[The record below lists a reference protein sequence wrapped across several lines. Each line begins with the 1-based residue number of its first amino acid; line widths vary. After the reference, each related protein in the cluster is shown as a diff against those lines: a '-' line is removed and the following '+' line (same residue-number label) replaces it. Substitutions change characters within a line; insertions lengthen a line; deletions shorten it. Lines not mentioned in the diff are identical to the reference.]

1 MHCEEFEKALEELDD
16 YADLPSPLQAHRLA
30 CRPCAELVRD
40 LTFIGV
46 QAREL
51 LPLEQPPE
59 RVWAGIERQIE
70 HSGLIKQP
78 PRRRP
83 SLRPAFGWFWRM
95 GMGFSYAT
103 VFAVAL
109 GVVYVYSI
117 LSPPVPA
124 PPLPQAPNPPFAQL
138 FEKVPPKQREI
149 YVSNLNQVNSSIQQL
164 QTFLAEHPED
174 PFARDELFTTYQQKS
189 RLWED
194 LVRWQ
199 DVTPEINPDV
209 TGDTAH

>member
-1 MHCEEFEKALEELDD
+1 MHCQEFEKALEEFDD
-16 YADLPSPLQAHRLA
+16 YSLLPQPLEAHRRA
-30 CRPCAELVRD
+30 CRPCAELIED
-40 LTFIGV
+40 LNFIGV
-46 QAREL
+46 QAREM

-59 RVWAGIERQIE
+59 RVWVGIERQLE
-70 HSGLIKQP
+70 NSGLIKQP
-78 PRRRP
+78 PRRSP
-83 SLRPAFGWFWRM
+83 SLLSAFGWFWRL
-95 GMGFSYAT
+95 GMGFSYAA

-109 GVVYVYSI
+109 GVVYVYSV

-124 PPLPQAPNPPFAQL
+124 PPIPQAPNPPFAQL

-174 PFARDELFTTYQQKS
+174 PFARQELFTTYQQKS

-199 DVTPEINPDV
+199 DVTPDL